1 MKNDFQSLWIG
12 KQSNEMLCPTST
24 PWMMWCRVQ
33 SVMLLQLNHNQ
44 IGFNAK
50 LRRSGSQC
58 DQMARL
64 FFQFL
69 AVYCNE
75 SLPHWRNVCQ
85 SRLTILPNTK
95 WTLQR
100 LANGF
105 KILAKWWDFAKS
117 GHTGGSSDKIFCV
130 QQTDFRSLSRST
142 TNDKQALLFIV
153 WHERKFCLL
162 FAPV

>member
-75 SLPHWRNVCQ
+75 SLPHWQNVCQ
-85 SRLTILPNTK
+85 SRLTIWPNTK

-100 LANGF
+100 LPNGF
-105 KILAKWWDFAKS
+105 KILAKWWNFAKS
-117 GHTGGSSDKIFCV
+117 GHTVFMGCMNQAEIFRVSKRHNKHALGWWPQISSFP
-130 QQTDFRSLSRST
+130 FG
-142 TNDKQALLFIV
+142 
-153 WHERKFCLL
+153 
-162 FAPV
+162 